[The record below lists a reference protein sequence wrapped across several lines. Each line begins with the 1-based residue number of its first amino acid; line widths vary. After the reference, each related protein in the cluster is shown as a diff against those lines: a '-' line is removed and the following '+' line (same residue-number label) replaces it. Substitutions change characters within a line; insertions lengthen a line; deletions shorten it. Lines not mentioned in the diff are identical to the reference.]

1 MHSGMK
7 LLLLITLFTGIIVF
21 TSCDNITNIKPEQID
36 GFRVHLDKKTIT
48 DSSQLLFVVNHKV
61 ISDSLFGRI
70 KLGHIDSVA
79 VSKDSKSI
87 NRYSSDNYHG
97 LVEIFGNEKI
107 LTDLILGTP

>member
-1 MHSGMK
+1 
-7 LLLLITLFTGIIVF
+7 LRVILFISFFAGIF
-21 TSCDNITNIKPEQID
+21 SFASCDNITNIKPEQID